1 MKGLGQ
7 ANGGKSRN
15 VWDDIFFIITKLIFA
30 AFRNGFKMI
39 FATLKAF
46 Q

>member
-1 MKGLGQ
+1 MKGVVQ

-15 VWDDIFFIITKLIFA
+15 VWDDIFIITKLIFA
-30 AFRNGFKMI
+30 AFRSGFKMT
-39 FATLKAF
+39 FVTLKAF